1 LARHNQVWAGARFRD
16 AEARKAL
23 EAQGIGIAPLTIGDE
38 DLSSLPDVDYVFHCA
53 ANTSPTSPDVGMLH
67 NAEGV
72 GFLMQRYRDAKGF
85 LHMSSSSVYRV
96 QPGVSEPTREDAEL
110 GGYSPYSPHYAAS
123 KLAGEAVARFQ
134 ARALGLPTTIARL
147 DVAYGAHGHGG
158 VPMILYDMMKGGAT
172 YTTSEAGPSY
182 CSMIHEDDISEQL
195 QNLILAATV
204 PATVVN
210 LGGDEIVAVEEI
222 IAWIEELTGLRMKVE
237 TAAQASWGMK
247 PLDNARR
254 LELGGPCKVPWK
266 EGVRRSLAARHPDAI
281 RA

>member
-1 LARHNQVWAGARFRD
+1 
-16 AEARKAL
+16 
-23 EAQGIGIAPLTIGDE
+23 
-38 DLSSLPDVDYVFHCA
+38 
-53 ANTSPTSPDVGMLH
+53 M
-67 NAEGV
+67 
-72 GFLMQRYRDAKGF
+72 
-85 LHMSSSSVYRV
+85 
-96 QPGVSEPTREDAEL
+96 
-110 GGYSPYSPHYAAS
+110 
-123 KLAGEAVARFQ
+123 
-134 ARALGLPTTIARL
+134 
-147 DVAYGAHGHGG
+147 AYGAHGHGG

-210 LGGDEIVAVEEI
+210 LGGDEIVAVEGDHRVDRGADGAPDEGRDGC
-222 IAWIEELTGLRMKVE
+222 AGVV
-237 TAAQASWGMK
+237 GMK